1 MSEKAKKIDRGVV
14 RRLLVY
20 TRPYRGYLAA
30 AMAAALIS
38 VLLTLTVPVLI
49 GDGVD
54 CILGSGEV
62 NYRELL
68 RILTLLGAS
77 VAGTALFQWLMSYCT
92 NVITYRTVKDLRIQL
107 FQKLNGVPLRYI
119 DRTAHG
125 DFISRVV
132 NDIDQVSDGL
142 LQGFTQLFTGV
153 VTIVGTLVFMLAANV
168 WVALLVFVLTPLSL
182 FVASFIARNSY
193 KHFRGQTA
201 IQGELSG
208 YIEEMVANQKL
219 VKGFVYEDRAQVA
232 FGEINSRLYDQGQKA
247 QFFSSLSNPS
257 TRFVNAVVYAAVGI
271 TGAVSAIA
279 GRISV
284 GQISMFLSYAQQY
297 TKPFNEVTGI
307 ITQLQTAF
315 ASAQRVFAVLDEPVE
330 PPDAADAKIVAGCSG
345 QVDIDGVFFS
355 YDPDRPL
362 IEDMNLKVRP
372 GQRVAIVGPTG
383 CGKTTLINLLMRFYD
398 VNAGKI
404 SIDGTDI
411 RAMTRGSM
419 RSLFGMVLQESW
431 LFSGTVR
438 ENIAYGKPGATD
450 EEIVAAAKAA
460 HAHSF
465 IKRLPKGYDTVIAED
480 GGNLSQGQRQ
490 LLCIA
495 RVMLVD
501 PPMLI
506 LDEATS
512 NIDTRTEILV
522 QEAFQ
527 RMMEG
532 RTSFVVAH
540 RLSTIREADVILVMN
555 QGHIVEQGTHQELLA
570 KGGFYANLYNSQFA
584 RSEESA

>member
-1 MSEKAKKIDRGVV
+1 MSKKKKEYSVV
-14 RRLLVY
+14 GRLLTY
-20 TRPYRGYLAA
+20 TRPYRGYLVA
-30 AMAAALIS
+30 AMISAFIS

-54 CILGSGEV
+54 CIIGQGNV
-62 NYRELL
+62 DYVGLL
-68 RILTLLGAS
+68 QVLIWLGAS
-77 VAGTALFQWLMSYCT
+77 VAGTALFQWIMSYCT

-107 FQKLNGVPLRYI
+107 FQKLNSVPLRYI

-142 LQGFTQLFTGV
+142 LQGFTKLFTGV
-153 VTIVGTLVFMLAANV
+153 VTIVGTLVFMLMANV
-168 WVALLVFVLTPLSL
+168 WVALLVFILTPLSL
-182 FVASFIARNSY
+182 FVASFIAKNSY

-208 YIEEMVANQKL
+208 YIEEMVSNQKL
-219 VKGFVYEDRAQVA
+219 VKGFCYEEQAEENFA
-232 FGEINSRLYDQGQKA
+232 EINGRLYDQGQKA

-257 TRFVNAVVYAAVGI
+257 TRFVNAVVYAAVGLA
-271 TGAVSAIA
+271 GAVSAMA
-279 GRISV
+279 GHISV

-315 ASAQRVFAVLDEPVE
+315 ASAQRVFAVMDEPVE
-330 PPDAADAKIVAGCSG
+330 QPDAPDAKVPDGCKG
-345 QVDIDGVFFS
+345 QVEIQKVFFS
-355 YDPDRPL
+355 YDPQRPL
-362 IEDMNLKVRP
+362 IENMNLDVRP

-398 VNAGKI
+398 VNSGGI

-411 RAMTRGSM
+411 REMTRSGM

-431 LFSGTVR
+431 LFSGTIR
-438 ENIAYGKPGATD
+438 ENIAYGKPDASD
-450 EEIVAAAKAA
+450 QEIIAAAKAA

-465 IKRLPKGYDTVIAED
+465 IKRLPQGYDTVVAED

-512 NIDTRTEILV
+512 NIDTRTELLV
-522 QEAFQ
+522 QEAFH

-540 RLSTIREADVILVMN
+540 RLSTIRESDVILVMN
-555 QGHIVEQGTHQELLA
+555 QGHIVEQGTHEQLLE
-570 KGGFYANLYNSQFA
+570 KGGFYATLYNSQFA
-584 RSEESA
+584 RAEAGE

>member
-1 MSEKAKKIDRGVV
+1 MSKKKIDKNVV
-14 RRLLVY
+14 RRLLIY
-20 TRPYRGYLAA
+20 TKPYQGYLIA
-30 AMAAALIS
+30 AMVSALIS

-54 CILGSGEV
+54 CIVGAGDV
-62 NYRELL
+62 DYKGLL
-68 RILTLLGAS
+68 RILILLGAS
-77 VAGTALFQWLMSYCT
+77 VAGTAVFQWLMSYFT

-142 LQGFTQLFTGV
+142 LQGFTQLFTGII
-153 VTIVGTLVFMLAANV
+153 TIVGTLVFMLMANV

-182 FVASFIARNSY
+182 FVASFIAKNSY

-208 YIEEMVANQKL
+208 YVEEMVANQKL
-219 VKGFVYEDRAQVA
+219 VKAFNYEERSEKA
-232 FGEINSRLYDQGQKA
+232 FDEINARLYEQGQKA

-257 TRFVNAVVYAAVGI
+257 TRFVNAVVYAAVGL

-279 GRISV
+279 GHISV

-330 PPDAADAKIVAGCSG
+330 EPDASDAIVVTSCKG
-345 QVDIDGVFFS
+345 QVDIEKVDFA
-355 YDPDRPL
+355 YDPSRPL
-362 IEDMNLKVRP
+362 IENMNLKVKP

-398 VNAGKI
+398 VNAGQI
-404 SIDGTDI
+404 SIDGTPI
-411 RAMTRGSM
+411 RSMTRNSM

-431 LFSGTVR
+431 LFSGTIR
-438 ENIAYGKPGATD
+438 ENIAYGKPDATD
-450 EEIVAAAKAA
+450 EEVEAAAKAA
-460 HAHSF
+460 YAHSF

-480 GGNLSQGQRQ
+480 GGNISQGQRQ

-501 PPMLI
+501 PPILI

-527 RMMEG
+527 KMMEG

-555 QGHIVEQGTHQELLA
+555 QGHVVEQGTHQELLA
-570 KGGFYANLYNSQFA
+570 KDGFYANLYNSQFA
-584 RSEESA
+584 RTEETA

>member
-1 MSEKAKKIDRGVV
+1 MSKKKIDKNVV
-14 RRLLVY
+14 RRLLIY
-20 TRPYRGYLAA
+20 TKPYRGYLIA
-30 AMAAALIS
+30 AMVSALIS

-54 CILGSGEV
+54 CIVGAGDV
-62 NYRELL
+62 DYKGLL
-68 RILTLLGAS
+68 QILILLGAS
-77 VAGTALFQWLMSYCT
+77 VAGTAVFQWLMSYFT

-142 LQGFTQLFTGV
+142 LQGFTQLFTGII
-153 VTIVGTLVFMLAANV
+153 TIVGTLVFMLMANV

-182 FVASFIARNSY
+182 FVASFIAKNSY

-208 YIEEMVANQKL
+208 YVEEMVANQKL
-219 VKGFVYEDRAQVA
+219 VKAFNYEERSEKA
-232 FGEINSRLYDQGQKA
+232 FDEINARLYEQGQKA

-257 TRFVNAVVYAAVGI
+257 TRFVNAVVYAAVGL

-279 GRISV
+279 GHISV

-330 PPDAADAKIVAGCSG
+330 EPDASDAIVDTSCKG
-345 QVDIDGVFFS
+345 QVDIEKVDFA
-355 YDPDRPL
+355 YDPSRPL
-362 IEDMNLKVRP
+362 IENMNLKVKP

-398 VNAGKI
+398 VNAGQI
-404 SIDGTDI
+404 SIDGTPI
-411 RAMTRGSM
+411 RSMTRNSM

-431 LFSGTVR
+431 LFSGTIR
-438 ENIAYGKPGATD
+438 ENIAYGKPDATD
-450 EEIVAAAKAA
+450 EEVEAAAKAA
-460 HAHSF
+460 YAHSF

-480 GGNLSQGQRQ
+480 GGNISQGQRQ

-501 PPMLI
+501 PPILI

-527 RMMEG
+527 KMMEG

-555 QGHIVEQGTHQELLA
+555 QGHVVEQGTHQELLA
-570 KGGFYANLYNSQFA
+570 KDGFYANLYNSQFA
-584 RSEESA
+584 RTEETA

>member
-1 MSEKAKKIDRGVV
+1 MSKNGKKIDKSVV
-14 RRLLVY
+14 RRLLTY
-20 TRPYRGYLAA
+20 TRPYRGYLIA
-30 AMAAALIS
+30 AMASALIS

-54 CILGSGEV
+54 CIVEAGNVDYKG
-62 NYRELL
+62 LL
-68 RILTLLGAS
+68 RVLILLCAS
-77 VAGTALFQWLMSYCT
+77 VAGTALFQWLMSYFT

-119 DRTAHG
+119 DQTAHG

-142 LQGFTQLFTGV
+142 LQGFTQLFTGI
-153 VTIVGTLVFMLAANV
+153 VTIVGTLVFMLMANV

-182 FVASFIARNSY
+182 FVASFIAKNSY

-208 YIEEMVANQKL
+208 YVEEMVANQKL
-219 VKGFVYEDRAQVA
+219 VKAFTFEDRAETA
-232 FGEINSRLYDQGQKA
+232 FDGINRRLYDQGQKA

-257 TRFVNAVVYAAVGI
+257 TRFVNAVVYAAVGL

-279 GRISV
+279 GHISV

-330 PPDAADAKIVAGCSG
+330 TPDAPDAIVASGCKG
-345 QVDIDGVFFS
+345 QVDINGVDFS
-355 YDPDRPL
+355 YDPARPL
-362 IEDMNLKVRP
+362 IENMNLKVRP

-398 VNAGKI
+398 VNAGEI
-404 SIDGTDI
+404 SIDGTPI
-411 RAMTRGSM
+411 RSMTRNSM

-438 ENIAYGKPGATD
+438 ENIAYGKPDATD
-450 EEIVAAAKAA
+450 EEILAAAKAA

-465 IKRLPKGYDTVIAED
+465 IKRLPKGYDTIIAED

-527 RMMEG
+527 KMMEG

-555 QGHIVEQGTHQELLA
+555 QGHVVEQGTHQELLA
-570 KGGFYANLYNSQFA
+570 KGGFYANLYNSQFV
-584 RSEESA
+584 RTEEPA

>member
-1 MSEKAKKIDRGVV
+1 MSKKKIDKNVV
-14 RRLLVY
+14 RRLLIY
-20 TRPYRGYLAA
+20 TKPYRGYLIA
-30 AMAAALIS
+30 AMVSALIS

-54 CILGSGEV
+54 CIVGAGDV
-62 NYRELL
+62 DYKGLL
-68 RILTLLGAS
+68 QILILLGAS
-77 VAGTALFQWLMSYCT
+77 VAGTAVFQWLMSYFT

-142 LQGFTQLFTGV
+142 LQGFTQLFTGII
-153 VTIVGTLVFMLAANV
+153 TIVGTLVFMLMANV

-182 FVASFIARNSY
+182 FVASFIAKNSY

-208 YIEEMVANQKL
+208 YVEEMVANQKL
-219 VKGFVYEDRAQVA
+219 VKAFNYEERSEKA
-232 FGEINSRLYDQGQKA
+232 FDEINARLYEQGQKA

-257 TRFVNAVVYAAVGI
+257 TRFVNAVVYAAVGL

-279 GRISV
+279 GHISV

-330 PPDAADAKIVAGCSG
+330 EPDASDAIVATSCKG
-345 QVDIDGVFFS
+345 QVDIEKVDFA
-355 YDPDRPL
+355 YDPSRPL
-362 IEDMNLKVRP
+362 IENMNLKVKP

-398 VNAGKI
+398 VNAGQI
-404 SIDGTDI
+404 SIDGTSI
-411 RAMTRGSM
+411 RSMTRNSM

-431 LFSGTVR
+431 LFSGTIR
-438 ENIAYGKPGATD
+438 ENIAYGKPDATD
-450 EEIVAAAKAA
+450 EEVETAAKAA

-480 GGNLSQGQRQ
+480 GGNISQGQRQ

-501 PPMLI
+501 PPILI

-527 RMMEG
+527 KMMKG

-555 QGHIVEQGTHQELLA
+555 QGHVVEQGTHQELLA
-570 KGGFYANLYNSQFA
+570 KDGFYANLYNSQFA
-584 RSEESA
+584 RTEETA